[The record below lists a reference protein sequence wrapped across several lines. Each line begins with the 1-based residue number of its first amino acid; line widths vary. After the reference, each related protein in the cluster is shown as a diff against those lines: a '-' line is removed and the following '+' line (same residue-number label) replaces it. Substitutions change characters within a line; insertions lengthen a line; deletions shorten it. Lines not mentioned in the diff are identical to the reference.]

1 MSGIKR
7 LLIANRGEIACRVIR
22 SCKRLGIES
31 VAVFSDADRRAQH
44 VQQADLACHI
54 GGSAASESYLN
65 ARAII
70 DAAKKVKADAIHPGY
85 GFLSES
91 TQLISLCNQNDII
104 FVGPT
109 LDSIAAMGSKI
120 EAKQIAQALNIPTVP
135 GYNGDSQDVTHL
147 QNEAEKIGFPLLIK
161 ASAGGGGKGMRI
173 VHQAAEFKEALALAR
188 QEALSAFGDDRV
200 LLEKYLV
207 RPRHIEVQ
215 LLGDTHGHVVHLFD
229 RECSIQRN
237 YQKVIEEAPVS
248 HLDITV
254 RQSLFDCAV
263 RLGTHLGYRGAG
275 TVEFIFDADSQQ
287 AYFLEMNTRLQVEH
301 PTTELVTGIDLVE
314 WQIRV
319 ANGEALAFGQ
329 NDLRTLGHAIEARV
343 NAEDPANKY
352 MPEIGTLH
360 LYREPVAEGLRID
373 SGVAQGSEVSPFYD
387 SMLAKVIAYGDTR
400 GLAAQRLL
408 HGLNNFAIG
417 GVKTNQE
424 FLTSLITRPAFHQEL
439 STQYIAREFP
449 QGWQPWGEQMHLAI
463 AAAAYA
469 SEQEN
474 RPDAALASTP
484 WQRLGGWRLTRLA
497 GTPATSRLWLAKSNG
512 MIEVQVTGSQGAYA
526 VALVEGAEATTAS
539 ASASGKAKTVA
550 AVSGQSD
557 ACGDGREKLANAR
570 FNVTLYRPQSG
581 QLQWQVELDGTRRS
595 LDIVIND
602 RQVSLSSP
610 RLRRSYRFIGL
621 EESQLGQLAAMKNAS
636 NSIRA
641 CMPGLVTDVLV
652 QVGDRVEAGSTA
664 VVMEAMK
671 LIHNMPCPVSGVVKQ
686 ILCNA
691 GDKVEDGRLLL
702 EIEPDTGKE

>member
-22 SCKRLGIES
+22 TCKRLGIES

-65 ARAII
+65 AKAII
-70 DAAKKVKADAIHPGY
+70 EAAKKVKADAIHPGY

-91 TQLISLCNQNDII
+91 TQLISLCNENDII

-109 LDSIAAMGSKI
+109 VESIAAMGSKI
-120 EAKQIAQALNIPTVP
+120 EAKLIAQQLEIPTVP
-135 GYNGDSQDVTHL
+135 GYNGEAQDAAHL
-147 QNEAEKIGFPLLIK
+147 QLAAEKVGFPLLIK

-173 VHQAAEFKEALALAR
+173 VQNASEFKEALALAR
-188 QEALSAFGDDRV
+188 QEAMNAFGDDRV

-215 LLGDTHGHVVHLFD
+215 LLGDAHGNVVHLFD

-248 HLDITV
+248 HLDQKV
-254 RQSLFDCAV
+254 RQQLFDCAV
-263 RLGTHLGYRGAG
+263 RLGKHLGYRGAG
-275 TVEFIFDADSQQ
+275 TVEFIFDADSQN

-314 WQIRV
+314 CQIRV
-319 ANGEALAFGQ
+319 ANGEALSFTQ
-329 NDLRTLGHAIEARV
+329 SDLHTQGHAIEARV
-343 NAEDPANKY
+343 NAEDPSNKY
-352 MPEIGTLH
+352 MPEIGH
-360 LYREPVAEGLRID
+360 IQLYREPVAEGLRID
-373 SGVAQGSEVSPFYD
+373 SGVAAGSEITPFYD
-387 SMLAKVIAYGDTR
+387 SMLAKVIAYGETR

-439 STQYIAREFP
+439 STQYISKEFP
-449 QGWQPWGEQMHLAI
+449 QGWKPWGEAMHTAI

-469 SEQEN
+469 FEQEH
-474 RPDAALASTP
+474 RADAAQAGTP
-484 WQRLGGWRLTRLA
+484 WQHMGNWRLTTPA
-497 GTPATSRLWLAKSNG
+497 GTPAVSRLWLPKG
-512 MIEVQVTGSQGAYA
+512 DDLLEVQISGRHGNYSVTLDSGVSKAKPAKKGN
-526 VALVEGAEATTAS
+526 AEAQSVS
-539 ASASGKAKTVA
+539 ASQNDAEASTQTFQVA
-550 AVSGQSD
+550 
-557 ACGDGREKLANAR
+557 
-570 FNVTLYRPQSG
+570 LYRPQNQQG
-581 QLQWQVELDGTRRS
+581 QWQVELDSTRRS
-595 LDIVIND
+595 LELAIVD
-602 RQVSLSSP
+602 KQVSVSSP
-610 RLRRSYRFIGL
+610 RLRRTYRFIGL
-621 EESQLGQLAAMKNAS
+621 EESQLGQSAQLKNAS
-636 NSIRA
+636 NTIRA
-641 CMPGLVTDVLV
+641 RMPGLITDVLV
-652 QVGDRVEAGSTA
+652 QVGDRVEEGQTA

-671 LIHNMPCPVSGVVKQ
+671 LINNMPCPVSGVVKQ

-691 GDKVEDGRLLL
+691 GDKVEDGKLLI
-702 EIEPDTGKE
+702 EIEPDIAE

>member
-1 MSGIKR
+1 MNGIKR

-22 SCKRLGIES
+22 TCKRLGIES

-54 GGSAASESYLN
+54 GGAAASESYLN

-70 DAAKKVKADAIHPGY
+70 EAARKVKADAIHPGY

-91 TQLISLCNQNDII
+91 TQLISLCNEYGII

-109 LDSIAAMGSKI
+109 VESIAAMGSKI
-120 EAKQIAQALNIPTVP
+120 EAKLIAQDLAIPTVP
-135 GYNGDSQDVTHL
+135 GYNGDAQDATQL
-147 QNEAEKIGFPLLIK
+147 QAEAEKIGFPLLIK

-173 VHQAAEFKEALALAR
+173 VQQASEFKDALALAR
-188 QEALSAFGDDRV
+188 QEAMSAFGDDRV

-215 LLGDTHGHVVHLFD
+215 LLGDSHGNVVHLFD

-248 HLDITV
+248 HLDQKV
-254 RQSLFDCAV
+254 RQQLFDCAV
-263 RLGTHLGYRGAG
+263 RLGKHLGYRGAG

-301 PTTELVTGIDLVE
+301 PTTELVTDIDLVE

-319 ANGEALAFGQ
+319 ANGDVLGFAQ
-329 NDLRTLGHAIEARV
+329 SDLSTHGHAIEARV
-343 NAEDPANKY
+343 NAEDPSNKY
-352 MPEIGTLH
+352 MPEIGH
-360 LYREPVAEGLRID
+360 IQLYREPVAEGLRID
-373 SGVAQGSEVSPFYD
+373 SGVAAGSEITPFYD

-400 GLAAQRLL
+400 GMAAQRLL

-439 STQYIAREFP
+439 STQYISKEFP
-449 QGWQPWGEQMHLAI
+449 QGWKPWGESMHTAI

-469 SEQEN
+469 YEQEF
-474 RPDAALASTP
+474 RQDAAQAGTP
-484 WQRLGGWRLTRLA
+484 WQHMGAWRLTANA
-497 GTPATSRLWLAKSNG
+497 GTPAVSRLWLPKGDALL
-512 MIEVQVTGSQGAYA
+512 EVQVSGRHGHYTVILDDSENAPKPGKKAGAQA
-526 VALVEGAEATTAS
+526 KSSSVVEGDLAERTFD
-539 ASASGKAKTVA
+539 V
-550 AVSGQSD
+550 V
-557 ACGDGREKLANAR
+557 
-570 FNVTLYRPQSG
+570 LYRPQG
-581 QLQWQVELDGTRRS
+581 AQGQWQVELAGTRRS
-595 LDIVIND
+595 LELAIND
-602 RQVSLSSP
+602 KQVSISSP
-610 RLRRSYRFIGL
+610 RLRRTYRFIGL
-621 EESQLGQLAAMKNAS
+621 EESQLGQSAQLKNAS
-636 NSIRA
+636 NTIRA
-641 CMPGLVTDVLV
+641 RMPGLITDVLV
-652 QVGDRVEAGSTA
+652 QVGDTVEEGQTA

-671 LIHNMPCPVSGVVKQ
+671 LIQNMPCPVSGVVKQ

-691 GDKVEDGRLLL
+691 GDKVEDGKLLI
-702 EIEPDTGKE
+702 EIEPVIAAD